1 VDAVCSFVT
10 VRLGIP
16 LIKRK
21 YSFDFV
27 MILGAPLSPMPPATA
42 EPEMVI
48 GII

>member
-1 VDAVCSFVT
+1 MLFVT

-16 LIKRK
+16 FIKSK
-21 YSFDFV
+21 YSPVFE
-27 MILGAPLSPMPPATA
+27 MILGAPLFSMPPANV